1 MILKRLMKQSISALA
16 VLALLLAATAC
27 RPEDK
32 EVVATAIKL
41 STNVLTLEKGA
52 NEVLSVTYTPSNT
65 TRKDLTWVSSDT
77 GIATVA
83 DGIVVG
89 VAPGST
95 EIIAKCGDAID
106 KCKVTVISSATGIKL
121 DRTSLEL
128 HLKESATLVATVEP
142 AGSTDKVTWESSDE
156 AVVTVA
162 DGVVKG
168 IAGGNAVITAKAGNK
183 KIECNVTV
191 LRAVDLGLVM
201 TREDGS
207 TYRLYWAE
215 ANLCENGLCAKPEDY
230 GDYYAWG
237 ETEPYY
243 LEGHSQDS
251 PCSSWRSRTNPAIT
265 GYNWPSYKWC
275 NGSSSTLTKYNDD
288 SRFGTVDN
296 ITELQRGEK
305 NGETKD
311 DAARAKLG
319 GNWRMPTDA
328 EWTALREHCTWNWT
342 KQNGFNGRLVTADN
356 GNSIFLP
363 AAGYRDGTS
372 LGAAGTYGYYWSSSL
387 YPAGYPY
394 FAFRVNFSSGDFKRS
409 AHFRFT
415 GYSVRPVIEG
425 T

>member
-1 MILKRLMKQSISALA
+1 MKQSISALA
-16 VLALLLAATAC
+16 ALALLLAAAAC
-27 RPEDK
+27 HPEEKD
-32 EVVATAIKL
+32 VVATAIKL

-65 TRKDLTWVSSDT
+65 TRKELTWVSSDT
-77 GIATVA
+77 GVATVA

-106 KCKVTVISSATGIKL
+106 KCKVTVVSPATGIKL

-142 AGSTDKVTWESSDE
+142 AGSTDKVTWESSDNSV
-156 AVVTVA
+156 ATVA

-168 IAGGNAVITAKAGNK
+168 VAGGKAVITAKAGNK

-191 LRAVDLGLVM
+191 LRAVDLGIVM

-215 ANLCENGLCAKPEDY
+215 ANLCETGLCAKPEDY

-243 LEGHSQDS
+243 TEGHGQDN

-265 GYNWPSYKWC
+265 GYNWASYKWC
-275 NGSSSTLTKYNDD
+275 NGSASTLTKYNND
-288 SRFGTVDN
+288 SRFGSTIDN
-296 ITELQRGEK
+296 IAELQRGEK

-363 AAGYRDGTS
+363 AAGYRDGTGLAS
-372 LGAAGTYGYYWSSSL
+372 VGSYGYYWSSSL
-387 YPAGYPY
+387 NTDGYPY
-394 FAFRVNFSSGDFKRS
+394 FAYRINFNSGDFKRNLQ
-409 AHFRFT
+409 FRFT

-425 T
+425 M